1 MNEDIIVKKIVAE
14 SKYYDKIISMKMNN
28 DFDMEF
34 AVSVSRRFLENKDI
48 VYSLAEAKELDIDF
62 ILYSDV
68 FKIKLLQAIIS
79 SKKFNDELEIN
90 LNGDEY
96 LDFIV
101 LESYRLLLT
110 MNFYDNG
117 ICSAFLSNKVISLA
131 NFMLELL
138 KEKIP
143 LSIDDALERDVY
155 TFEIRD
161 LIDSMTSV
169 FQLFD
174 RKCHSQAMSV
184 FRQALEIFITIKTLN
199 MYKEALPSFINHQA
213 ITIEDALEHLSKKD
227 LDLYITNNNLTYNNY
242 KSYLNY
248 GWLDSIEVFRKMK
261 EENPK
266 IKYSIKT
273 VAQISDSMEFYD
285 AMNFASNYVHSNFV
299 FVDINWDIVIS
310 EVMDGCFQMIDFM
323 IELIK
328 DKSLLIVNGID
339 YLKLYQKEKDGIL
352 KVINKDNYIFD

>member
-1 MNEDIIVKKIVAE
+1 MNEEIILKKIMAE
-14 SKYYDKIISMKMNN
+14 SKYYDKIISLKMK
-28 DFDMEF
+28 DGFDAKF
-34 AVSVSRRFLENKDI
+34 IVYISKRFLEDKDI
-48 VYSLAEAKELDIDF
+48 LYSISKAKALDIDF

-68 FKIKLLQAIIS
+68 FKLKLAQAITS
-79 SKKFNDELEIN
+79 AKKFNDEIDNN
-90 LNGDEY
+90 LKDEEY
-96 LDFIV
+96 ITFITY
-101 LESYRLLLT
+101 ESYKTLLT
-110 MNFYDNG
+110 MNFYDNF
-117 ICSAFLSNKVISLA
+117 IFSSFLTNKIISLV

-143 LSIDDALERDVY
+143 LSINDKLERDVY
-155 TFEIRD
+155 TKEIED

-169 FQLFD
+169 FNLFD
-174 RKCHSQAMSV
+174 RGCHSQAMSV

-199 MYKEALPSFINHQA
+199 MYKAALPSFIDHQA

-248 GWLDSIEVFRKMK
+248 GWLDSIELFKKMK

-310 EVMDGCFQMIDFM
+310 EVLDGTIQMIDFM
-323 IELIK
+323 IGLIE
-328 DKSLLIVNGID
+328 DKNLLIVNGID
-339 YLKLYQKEKDGIL
+339 YLKLYLEEKERII
-352 KVINKDNYIFD
+352 KVINKEGYVFN